1 MKGLG
6 KRQHRIMELL
16 EDNEWWEP
24 SQIRTILVAEGMLSH
39 EGNRVVIYKA
49 LRRLEKRGLVES
61 FKPKTFG
68 PPIRLWAKVNGS
80 GS

>member
-6 KRQHRIMELL
+6 KRQKRILELF

-24 SQIRTILVAEGMLSH
+24 VQIRKVLVTEGMVTH
-39 EGNRVVIYKA
+39 EGNRVIIYKA

-61 FKPKTFG
+61 YKPKIG
-68 PPIRLWAKVNGS
+68 ISPVRLWAKTNGS
-80 GS
+80 K